1 MKFNSRFGGTRR
13 GGVAFRL
20 FIGIALLSAIPA
32 LIIGYFSY
40 SEGSREIIGEKVSDM
55 RQISRLRLGVVSDM
69 VEKLRAYAL
78 RFSESRAVAE
88 LSGVQAYENFPENI
102 TERLNA
108 NGFRAAA
115 ILGLSG
121 NLLAASDVAT
131 YNFFTKTQW
140 KALSV
145 GKTFERAAG
154 GEQLAV
160 SEMSLDTPSGRRGM
174 NFSLPV
180 KNKDGKVSAV
190 AVLYLDITRIQ
201 ESVAAEAKNFT
212 TSELFI
218 CSYVGGSPFII
229 AGANA
234 DGPMEPAFMGI
245 LAKTLEGA
253 KISPDFKD
261 SGYSLARDYRGK
273 EVVAAWDYIPQL
285 DWYVIMKT
293 DLSEVLSGVRSLAY
307 GIVLI
312 LIVVLALATAAC
324 AVFAKAFSAPISSIL
339 RKVSGFA
346 PADGLWEMPK
356 SDSQMIAASIDSIK
370 DSLDTLASKS
380 YNGASEI
387 LKGAERLSSDVS
399 SRSEISRRIENFSDK
414 IILHS
419 QKISDMSVNL
429 EHSVEQIDDVSEIS
443 VRQAENALGGL
454 EKMNKLMSGLE
465 ACASDFSDSLGEI
478 FASGRKI
485 GAMVESM
492 TQLADRANL
501 LSLNASI
508 AAKKAGKSGEGFAVV
523 AERLRKLADQTSTA
537 TLEIENIVKGIS
549 SLSEA
554 GSKKVGEFDSK
565 FSEVSAQSKKVNEGL
580 SEIIQKVQGIPPRLT
595 LLLDGIRTQSGE
607 GDSIKSYARAL
618 KKAVDD
624 ESKLMDSA
632 REISDNLSKTAL
644 SVRREAGKH
653 RI

>member
-69 VEKLRAYAL
+69 V
-78 RFSESRAVAE
+78 
-88 LSGVQAYENFPENI
+88 ENFPENI

-253 KISPDFKD
+253 KMSPDFKD

-307 GIVLI
+307 RIVLI

-346 PADGLWEMPK
+346 PADGLLEMPK

>member
-78 RFSESRAVAE
+78 RFSESRSVAE

-174 NFSLPV
+174 NFSLPF

-307 GIVLI
+307 RIVLI

>member
-78 RFSESRAVAE
+78 RFSESRSVAK

-307 GIVLI
+307 RIVLI

>member
-78 RFSESRAVAE
+78 RFSESRSVAE

-140 KALSV
+140 KTLSV

-307 GIVLI
+307 RIVLI

>member
-78 RFSESRAVAE
+78 RFSESRVVAE
-88 LSGVQAYENFPENI
+88 LSGVQAYENFPENL

-307 GIVLI
+307 RIVLI

-554 GSKKVGEFDSK
+554 GSRKVGEFDSK

>member
-1 MKFNSRFGGTRR
+1 
-13 GGVAFRL
+13 
-20 FIGIALLSAIPA
+20 
-32 LIIGYFSY
+32 
-40 SEGSREIIGEKVSDM
+40 
-55 RQISRLRLGVVSDM
+55 
-69 VEKLRAYAL
+69 
-78 RFSESRAVAE
+78 
-88 LSGVQAYENFPENI
+88 
-102 TERLNA
+102 
-108 NGFRAAA
+108 
-115 ILGLSG
+115 
-121 NLLAASDVAT
+121 
-131 YNFFTKTQW
+131 
-140 KALSV
+140 
-145 GKTFERAAG
+145 
-154 GEQLAV
+154 
-160 SEMSLDTPSGRRGM
+160 
-174 NFSLPV
+174 
-180 KNKDGKVSAV
+180 
-190 AVLYLDITRIQ
+190 
-201 ESVAAEAKNFT
+201 
-212 TSELFI
+212 
-218 CSYVGGSPFII
+218 
-229 AGANA
+229 
-234 DGPMEPAFMGI
+234 MGI

-307 GIVLI
+307 RIVLI

-523 AERLRKLADQTSTA
+523 AERLRKLADQTSTT

-624 ESKLMDSA
+624 ESKLMD
-632 REISDNLSKTAL
+632 NLSKTAL

>member
-78 RFSESRAVAE
+78 RFSESRSVAE
-88 LSGVQAYENFPENI
+88 LSGVQAYENFPENL

-307 GIVLI
+307 RIVLI

>member
-1 MKFNSRFGGTRR
+1 MKFNSIFGGTRR

-78 RFSESRAVAE
+78 RFSESRSVAE
-88 LSGVQAYENFPENI
+88 LSGVQAYENFPENL

-307 GIVLI
+307 RIVLI

-508 AAKKAGKSGEGFAVV
+508 GAKKAGKSGEGFAVV

>member
-78 RFSESRAVAE
+78 RFSESRSVAE

-307 GIVLI
+307 RIVLI

-508 AAKKAGKSGEGFAVV
+508 EAKKAGKSGEGFAVV

>member
-13 GGVAFRL
+13 GSVAFRL

-78 RFSESRAVAE
+78 RFSESRSVAE

-218 CSYVGGSPFII
+218 CSYLGGSPFII

-307 GIVLI
+307 RIVLI

-508 AAKKAGKSGEGFAVV
+508 EAKKAGKYGEGFAVV

>member
-13 GGVAFRL
+13 SGVAFRL

-78 RFSESRAVAE
+78 RFSESRSVAE
-88 LSGVQAYENFPENI
+88 LSGVQAYENFPENL

-307 GIVLI
+307 RIVLI

>member
-78 RFSESRAVAE
+78 RFSESRSVAE

-145 GKTFERAAG
+145 GKTFERASG

-307 GIVLI
+307 RIVLI

>member
-78 RFSESRAVAE
+78 RFSESRSVAE
-88 LSGVQAYENFPENI
+88 LSGVQAYENFPENL

-307 GIVLI
+307 RIVLI

-508 AAKKAGKSGEGFAVV
+508 EAKKAGKSGEGFAVV

>member
-78 RFSESRAVAE
+78 RFSESRSVAE
-88 LSGVQAYENFPENI
+88 LSGVQAYENFPENL

-201 ESVAAEAKNFT
+201 EYVAAEAKNFT

-307 GIVLI
+307 RIVLI

>member
-78 RFSESRAVAE
+78 RFSESRSVAE

-307 GIVLI
+307 RIVLI

>member
-78 RFSESRAVAE
+78 RFSESRSVAE

-102 TERLNA
+102 TERLNT

-253 KISPDFKD
+253 KMSPDFKD

-307 GIVLI
+307 RIVLI